1 MVNCSIKLKMV
12 KGQNKR
18 RLEMVN
24 SKTKMA
30 NIEGSKK

>member
-1 MVNCSIKLKMV
+1 MV
-12 KGQNKR
+12 KGKSKR

-30 NIEGSKK
+30 IIELKVEKGKT